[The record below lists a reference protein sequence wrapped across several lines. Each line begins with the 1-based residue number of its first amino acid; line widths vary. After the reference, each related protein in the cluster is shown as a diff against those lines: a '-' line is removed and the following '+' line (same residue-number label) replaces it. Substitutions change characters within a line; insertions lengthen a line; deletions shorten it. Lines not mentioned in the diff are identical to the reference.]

1 MTTFFDTSALF
12 AALKPDEPHH
22 GWSAAQIEARR
33 AEGPLIIADIV
44 YSEFSVGLESRE
56 ATDEALRALALERLP
71 SDDDVLFRAGQ
82 AFKEYKRRNGTK
94 SNVLPDFLIGA
105 LAAKTGAP
113 LVTTNA
119 KDFVGYFPELA
130 VICPDA

>member
-44 YSEFSVGLESRE
+44 YSEFSVGLDSRA
-56 ATDEALRALALERLP
+56 ATDQALAALALERLA
-71 SDDDVLFRAGQ
+71 SDDDVLFRAGK
-82 AFKEYKRRNGTK
+82 AFKEYKRRNGNK

-105 LAAKTGAP
+105 LAAQSGAP

-119 KDFVGYFPELA
+119 KDFISYFPDLE
-130 VICPDA
+130 VIFPDQ